1 MKVNK
6 KINLYQLDQ
15 ELNGQGLT
23 STFNANKEI
32 VEVNLGVGNNAT
44 EAELKSAINAHI
56 AIDEDAAKA
65 AAKAAAQAKLAA
77 LGLTVEDLQALGL

>member
-23 STFNANKEI
+23 STFNADKEI
-32 VEVNLGVGNNAT
+32 IEVNLGVGNEAT
-44 EAELKSAINAHI
+44 EAQLKSAIDAHV
-56 AIDEDAAKA
+56 AIDEEAAKA
-65 AAKAAAQAKLAA
+65 TAKVELLKRLGITEDEAKL
-77 LGLTVEDLQALGL
+77 LLS